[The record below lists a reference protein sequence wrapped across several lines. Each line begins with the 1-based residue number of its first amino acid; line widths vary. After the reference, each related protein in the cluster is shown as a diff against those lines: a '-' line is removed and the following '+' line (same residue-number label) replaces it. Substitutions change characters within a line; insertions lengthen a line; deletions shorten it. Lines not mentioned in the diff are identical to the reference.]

1 MAWVEMFLKFIVDI
15 VHYAAWPLVMIGALY
30 LFREPLRKKIRE
42 LIKIG
47 HKDIAAVFDIPE
59 PQRKILESGRF
70 LPATKD
76 TIDYGWYLKSTIA
89 LAMLIGALALEL
101 KKSNVKSRHL
111 QLAKLSLAA
120 TLKRLKKD
128 RPDIADIEDIE
139 GLDVIETYV
148 KLLNPKDEQKQ

>member
-59 PQRKILESGRF
+59 PQREILESGRF

-76 TIDYGWYLKSTIA
+76 TIDYDWYLESTVA
-89 LAMLIGALALEL
+89 LAMLIGVLALEL
-101 KKSNVKSRHL
+101 QKHNVKSSLL
-111 QLAKLSLAA
+111 QLAKFSLAA
-120 TLKRLKKD
+120 THKRLRKD
-128 RPDIADIEDIE
+128 RSDIE
-139 GLDVIETYV
+139 GLCVIETCE
-148 KLLNPKDEQKQ
+148 KLINPKIGRFGL